1 MSREDTP
8 DLLDVLAEFERKIL
22 DNIHTAMPGRI
33 ESYDPA
39 TQRADV
45 QPLIRQRVPK
55 ADTDE
60 REHVYEDLPLIPSV
74 RVLHPRGGG
83 AFVHLPIAAGD
94 TVLLVFCSS
103 GIGHWEAGDGSI
115 QDAGDERRHHPAHA
129 VAIPGMYPA
138 AKNIPS
144 EDARTDELVLGFEG
158 GTAVRLRRGDHAS
171 PSTIVIET
179 SANVFLAG
187 EAGAQFMA
195 RADRV
200 DAAIDALRAALN
212 THTHTLTATGTLTPP
227 STALAVS
234 GTTSPATPLPAPLAS
249 SAADQVKGK

>member
-1 MSREDTP
+1 MSEDSP
-8 DLLDVLAEFERKIL
+8 DLLDVLGEFERKLL

-45 QPLIRQRVPK
+45 RPLIRQRVPR

-60 REHVYEDLPLIPSV
+60 REHVYEDLPIIPSV

-83 AFVHLPIAAGD
+83 AFVHLPIATGD

-103 GIGHWEAGDGSI
+103 GIGHWEAGDGSV

-138 AKNIPS
+138 AKNIS
-144 EDARTDELVLGFEG
+144 GLNDSNREHLIVGIEG
-158 GTAVRLRRGDHAS
+158 GARVAIKPNGDVQIDTTG
-171 PSTIVIET
+171 TIT
-179 SANVFLAG
+179 LAG
-187 EAGAQFMA
+187 AGAAQFMA

-200 DAAIDALRAALN
+200 DAAIAELRAQLIGHA
-212 THTHTLTATGTLTPP
+212 HQFPATGGPP
-227 STALAVS
+227 
-234 GTTSPATPLPAPLAS
+234 TSPAFAAPSFSAPPVFVAPG